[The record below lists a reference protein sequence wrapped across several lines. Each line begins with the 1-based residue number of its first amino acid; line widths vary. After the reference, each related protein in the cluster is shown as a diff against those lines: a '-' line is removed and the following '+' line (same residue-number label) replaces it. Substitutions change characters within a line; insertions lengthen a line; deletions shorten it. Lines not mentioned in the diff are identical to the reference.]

1 MAVYE
6 TSIDYC
12 SGDEF
17 VTVYTNDKTYVQ
29 KLKAM
34 YKTNR
39 DNILDW
45 VEYKVE
51 GEPDTIKARVPK
63 KWFKFISPPRKVNL
77 SEEEKAK
84 RAERMAKAR
93 EAKKKENV

>member
-1 MAVYE
+1 MAVCE
-6 TSIDYC
+6 TSVDYYA
-12 SGDEF
+12 GDNF

-34 YKTNR
+34 HKANP
-39 DNILDW
+39 DDFLDW
-45 VEYKVE
+45 IVYKVE
-51 GEPDTIKARVPK
+51 DEPDTIKCQVPK

-77 SEEEKAK
+77 SEEEKTK

-93 EAKKKENV
+93 EARRKKEG